1 MGALPQR
8 TVRQLLSGLL
18 PLIAIAIT
26 LLVVLSLRL
35 TETSSPLQTA
45 DTEARA
51 VVSAIGLGADGRQI
65 AVDYTAADGT
75 EQSGRLTL
83 ADDTDI
89 PLGAE
94 LEVVYDP
101 ARPAVVYARGDAV
114 TDAVSD
120 LVNGLVVIGLVL
132 IAALVTTLVRL
143 LRRRRLTA
151 RPPRQIRAHREK
163 YRRGLADRSWLVLHT
178 AGEPSW
184 VPVYWDPS
192 LERLGEDPQPIT
204 VYGDPD
210 KDTLLGFDLYGQPV
224 WPSGRRRGAAPKGL
238 LRDLPPPSGGVSL
251 ARQARADI
259 VGVFGAP
266 LIGVLWSYI
275 DGSGTGGFLVATI
288 VAAGVLFWLPSL
300 YGSDPT

>member
-8 TVRQLLSGLL
+8 TIGQVLLGLV
-18 PLIAIAIT
+18 PLVAIAIT

-35 TETSSPLQTA
+35 AETSTPLATA
-45 DTEARA
+45 DAEARA
-51 VVSAIGLGADGRQI
+51 VVTAIGLGEDGRQVG
-65 AVDYTAADGT
+65 VDYTAADGT

-83 ADDTDI
+83 AEDADI

-94 LEVVYDP
+94 LDVAYDP

-120 LVNGLVVIGLVL
+120 LVNGLVVIGLLLVVA
-132 IAALVTTLVRL
+132 IVTTLVRL
-143 LRRRRLTA
+143 QRRRRLTA
-151 RPPRQIRAHREK
+151 QPPRQVRAHREK
-163 YRRGLADRSWLVLHT
+163 YRRGLADRSWLVLQT
-178 AGEPSW
+178 AGAPSW

-192 LERLGEDPQPIT
+192 LERLDDEPKPIT

-210 KDTLLGFDLYGQPV
+210 KDKLVGFDLYGQSV
-224 WPSGRRRGAAPKGL
+224 WPSGRRRVQAPRGVL
-238 LRDLPPPSGGVSL
+238 HDLPAPAGHMSL
-251 ARQARADI
+251 ARQVRADI
-259 VGVFGAP
+259 VGVFAAP
-266 LIGVLWSYI
+266 LIGLLWAYV
-275 DGSGTGGFLVATI
+275 DGSGPGGFLVATI